1 MAPTVP
7 YEAFQKFEDL
17 QNRLTD
23 QLRKITK
30 SVQDARQQQ
39 QGDDMLKKYVDEFD
53 QTLDH
58 YIPVLMAQA
67 KIYWDMDN
75 YQQVGHTVHYGCSLV
90 TVLNIGRED
99 IQEVSRV
106 LS

>member
-7 YEAFQKFEDL
+7 YEAYQKFEDL

-30 SVQDARQQQ
+30 SVQEARLQQQ
-39 QGDDMLKKYVDEFD
+39 SDELLKKCVDEFD
-53 QTLDH
+53 SILDQ

-67 KIYWDMDN
+67 KIHWDKDN
-75 YQQVGHTVHYGCSLV
+75 YQQVSAPNLPPV
-90 TVLNIGRED
+90 NP
-99 IQEVSRV
+99 
-106 LS
+106 